1 MRNKKPKLEIDWSK
15 YPQLDTETDS
25 EYTDRFCKIV
35 KEHKDR
41 LKGPKKIP
49 SVDLSL
55 PIYGI
60 VNVEGYP
67 YYLRTNS
74 DPKKIRDY
82 VNKHGLESKPWRNG
96 TGINLDNQE
105 FFTGG
110 VIKKYPPETVEK
122 LKTWN
127 PFPPEGNL
135 ISV

>member
-1 MRNKKPKLEIDWSK
+1 MRKKKPKIEIDWNE

-25 EYTDRFCKIV
+25 EYTDRVEKIV

-41 LKGPKKIP
+41 LRGPKKIP
-49 SVDLSL
+49 KVDLSV
-55 PIYGI
+55 PIYGW

-74 DPKKIRDY
+74 DPKRIRDY
-82 VNKHGLESKPWRNG
+82 MKEHGLTSKPWRNG
-96 TGINLDNQE
+96 TGVPDSPE

-110 VIKKYPPETVEK
+110 VIKKYPPETMEK

-127 PFPPEGNL
+127 PFPP
-135 ISV
+135 